1 MFHSFDAIFSYD
13 FYSAEGCCIFVL
25 DFVNNTKLPL
35 AECSVFISH
44 ELIFFLNWMKNNFV
58 KKLLIE

>member
-1 MFHSFDAIFSYD
+1 MFHSFDAIFSND
-13 FYSAEGCCIFVL
+13 FDSAEGCGIFVL

-35 AECSVFISH
+35 AKCSLFSSY
-44 ELIFFLNWMKNNFV
+44 ELILFLDWLMNNFV